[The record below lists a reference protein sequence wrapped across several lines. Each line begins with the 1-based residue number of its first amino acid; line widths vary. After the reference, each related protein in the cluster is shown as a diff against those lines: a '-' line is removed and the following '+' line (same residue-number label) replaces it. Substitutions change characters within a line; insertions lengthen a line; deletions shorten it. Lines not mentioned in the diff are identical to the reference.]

1 MKEGFKVNERTY
13 EEFVSS
19 IYELGN
25 LNLSE
30 EIFQKKQDEF
40 NQWLVS
46 LGEEKRQEIIEKIT
60 PIIIKV
66 SKQIQDKQKVFKEI
80 ILENEGIIKANS
92 HYDKF

>member
-46 LGEEKRQEIIEKIT
+46 LEEEKREEVIEKIM
-60 PIIIKV
+60 PIIMKV
-66 SKQIQDKQKVFKEI
+66 SERIQDKQQVFKEI

>member
-1 MKEGFKVNERTY
+1 MYEKVY

-25 LNLSE
+25 LKLSE

-40 NQWLVS
+40 NLWLVS
-46 LGEEKRQEIIEKIT
+46 LEEEKRKDIIEKII

-66 SKQIQDKQKVFKEI
+66 SKQIQDKQQVFKEI

>member
-1 MKEGFKVNERTY
+1 MYEEVY

-25 LNLSE
+25 LKLSE
-30 EIFQKKQDEF
+30 EIFKKKQDEF
-40 NQWLVS
+40 NLWLVS
-46 LGEEKRQEIIEKIT
+46 LEEEKRKEIIEKII

-66 SKQIQDKQKVFKEI
+66 SKQIQDKQQIFKEI